1 MEEVQFQQLA
11 RGENEKE
18 GENRDSERVAVPI
31 FKIWVEA
38 TSFSFVSASSVL
50 FLNAYTNQRPL
61 FPRAGNDRRQAQA
74 EAVESYYWELQPVLC
89 FFILHS
95 TQATV

>member
-31 FKIWVEA
+31 FKIWVE
-38 TSFSFVSASSVL
+38 
-50 FLNAYTNQRPL
+50 P
-61 FPRAGNDRRQAQA
+61 
-74 EAVESYYWELQPVLC
+74 
-89 FFILHS
+89 
-95 TQATV
+95 